1 MNNGSYTEHSISLT
15 GRVRMELTG
24 VSDVESFT
32 ENSVIALS
40 SMGNISIDG
49 EELKIESFSTETGRL
64 TVVGKIDAFCY
75 FGRQSKKRRLFDSKN
90 EGK

>member
-64 TVVGKIDAFCY
+64 TVVGKNDAICY
-75 FGRQSKKRRLFDSKN
+75 FGRQSKKRRLFVSKN